1 MDGMRTEVQSD
12 MTEPP
17 THRFRARDGAELA
30 YREIGDGR
38 PFVLLHGFTGS
49 GLQWVSHGHAETI
62 AKRGHRVILPDM
74 RGHGDSDR
82 PHDPAA
88 FPPDILADDTRAL
101 IEQLGLDGY
110 DLGGYSLGG
119 TVVVRALARGA
130 QPGRAIVAGQGL
142 GVITGTTSRGGA
154 YRGILAALARGDVIE
169 PGSPEAEQAYW
180 ITQGGGD
187 PQSLLHVLDS
197 LVATPESVLHQIMTP
212 TLVVVGDQDG
222 RHASADA
229 LAAAL
234 PDARFARVPGN
245 HVTALAA
252 PELEAAILDFLG

>member
-1 MDGMRTEVQSD
+1 

-17 THRFRARDGAELA
+17 AHRFAARDGLELA

-38 PFVLLHGFTGS
+38 PLVLIHGFTGS
-49 GLQWVSHGHAETI
+49 GLQWLNHGHAAAI
-62 AKRGHRVILPDM
+62 AARGHRVILPDM
-74 RGHGDSDR
+74 RGHGDSAR
-82 PHDPAA
+82 PHDPEA
-88 FPPDILADDTRAL
+88 FPPDVLADDTLAL
-101 IEQLGLDGY
+101 IGALGLADY

-142 GVITGTTSRGGA
+142 GVIAGTTSRGGA
-154 YRGILAALARGDVIE
+154 YRGILTALVRGDAIE
-169 PGSPEAEQAYW
+169 PGSPEAEQAHW

-197 LVATPESVLHQIMTP
+197 LVTTPESVLHEITTR
-212 TLVVVGDQDG
+212 TLVAVGDEDE

-234 PDARFARVPGN
+234 PNAQFTRVPGN
-245 HVTALAA
+245 HYTAMSA
-252 PELEAAILDFLG
+252 PELEAAILGFLG